1 MRKVFIYFT
10 ILAAGLIA
18 STTAQAQVNMSR
30 FITLTVA
37 KDSVIK
43 LNFKAAANDTP
54 VKIKCGNLDTTFT
67 VGTELKPKA
76 NRYTAGD
83 NIMTI
88 YGDLSELH
96 CNKNE
101 ESLTA
106 IDLSNNTELTVLSCY
121 SNQISSLDVTKLTKL
136 TNLYCYSNQISSL
149 DLRNNTQLKSIYC
162 AGNQFSSLDVS
173 NNRLLEELGCGT
185 NNITSINLTNNTEL
199 KELYCGS
206 NKIEALN
213 ISKNTK
219 LKEIYCGDNK
229 LTSLDLSNNT
239 ELTDLS
245 CYSNKLNALDVTKLT
260 KLTKLYCYVNNISNI
275 DISKNTELKNFYCYD
290 NSFSTQALDDIYCS
304 LPNRSGK
311 DAGKIQ
317 PVHKSSSTN
326 NDIVVATNKQN
337 AEKRNWKVQY
347 YSGNK
352 DIATNGTYDCNGTT
366 DIAEASAESTLRLY
380 PNPVEDMLHITSDRP
395 IRSIRIYNMYGTEV
409 AVANDASSISVSH
422 LPAGVYTV
430 SVDGKVTK
438 MIKK

>member
-1 MRKVFIYFT
+1 MRKVFTYFT

-18 STTAQAQVNMSR
+18 STTVQAQVNMSR

-54 VKIKCGNLDTTFT
+54 IKIKCGSLDTTFT

-162 AGNQFSSLDVS
+162 AGNQ
-173 NNRLLEELGCGT
+173 
-185 NNITSINLTNNTEL
+185 
-199 KELYCGS
+199 
-206 NKIEALN
+206 LN
-213 ISKNTK
+213 
-219 LKEIYCGDNK
+219 
-229 LTSLDLSNNT
+229 
-239 ELTDLS
+239 
-245 CYSNKLNALDVTKLT
+245 
-260 KLTKLYCYVNNISNI
+260 
-275 DISKNTELKNFYCYD
+275 
-290 NSFSTQALDDIYCS
+290 FST
-304 LPNRSGK
+304 
-311 DAGKIQ
+311 
-317 PVHKSSSTN
+317 
-326 NDIVVATNKQN
+326 
-337 AEKRNWKVQY
+337 
-347 YSGNK
+347 
-352 DIATNGTYDCNGTT
+352 
-366 DIAEASAESTLRLY
+366 
-380 PNPVEDMLHITSDRP
+380 
-395 IRSIRIYNMYGTEV
+395 
-409 AVANDASSISVSH
+409 
-422 LPAGVYTV
+422 
-430 SVDGKVTK
+430 
-438 MIKK
+438 

>member
-1 MRKVFIYFT
+1 MRKVFTYFT

-18 STTAQAQVNMSR
+18 SITAQAQINMSR
-30 FITLTVA
+30 FITLTVE

-54 VKIKCGNLDTTFT
+54 IKIKCGSLDTTFT

-88 YGDLSELH
+88 YGDISELH

-106 IDLSNNTELTVLSCY
+106 IDPSNNTELTVLS
-121 SNQISSLDVTKLTKL
+121 
-136 TNLYCYSNQISSL
+136 CYSNQISSL

-162 AGNQFSSLDVS
+162 AGNQLSSLDVS

-206 NKIEALN
+206 NKIEALD

-366 DIAEASAESTLRLY
+366 DIAEASAESTLTLY
-380 PNPVEDMLHITSDRP
+380 PNPVEDVLYITSDRP

-409 AVANDASSISVSH
+409 AVANDAASISVSH

>member
-10 ILAAGLIA
+10 ILAAGIIA
-18 STTAQAQVNMSR
+18 STTVQAQVNMSR

-37 KDSVIK
+37 KDLVIK

-136 TNLYCYSNQISSL
+136 TDLYCYSNQISSL

-162 AGNQFSSLDVS
+162 AGNQLSSLDVS
-173 NNRLLEELGCGT
+173 NNRLLAELGCGT

-206 NKIEALN
+206 NKIEALD

-219 LKEIYCGDNK
+219 LK
-229 LTSLDLSNNT
+229 
-239 ELTDLS
+239 
-245 CYSNKLNALDVTKLT
+245 
-260 KLTKLYCYVNNISNI
+260 
-275 DISKNTELKNFYCYD
+275 
-290 NSFSTQALDDIYCS
+290 
-304 LPNRSGK
+304 RS
-311 DAGKIQ
+311 
-317 PVHKSSSTN
+317 
-326 NDIVVATNKQN
+326 
-337 AEKRNWKVQY
+337 
-347 YSGNK
+347 
-352 DIATNGTYDCNGTT
+352 
-366 DIAEASAESTLRLY
+366 IAE
-380 PNPVEDMLHITSDRP
+380 I
-395 IRSIRIYNMYGTEV
+395 IC
-409 AVANDASSISVSH
+409 
-422 LPAGVYTV
+422 
-430 SVDGKVTK
+430 
-438 MIKK
+438 